1 MKICKMMYL
10 NTGPR
15 LQRLI
20 GNVTVLMAHGSQ
32 CHAIR
37 MNTTVEIQELKELKT
52 IQEEAGTRMLLHA
65 AHASKTWT
73 NIVMS
78 PDTDVF
84 VLALFVATSM

>member
-1 MKICKMMYL
+1 MQNYL
-10 NTGPR
+10 FEHWTTSAKTV
-15 LQRLI
+15 I
-20 GNVTVLMAHGSQ
+20 GNVTVIMAHGSQ

-52 IQEEAGTRMLLHA
+52 IQEEADTRMLLHA